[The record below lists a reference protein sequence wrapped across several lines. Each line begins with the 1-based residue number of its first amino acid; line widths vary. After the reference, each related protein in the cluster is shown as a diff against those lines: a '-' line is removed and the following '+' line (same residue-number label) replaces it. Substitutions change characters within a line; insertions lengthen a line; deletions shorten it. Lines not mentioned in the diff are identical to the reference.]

1 MGTPPY
7 RIWEIINRSETG
19 LFMEE
24 KDFINNRLFPGIKS
38 AVQKYKI
45 KYDPHNPVNVD
56 DSAAD
61 AVWNAALEAFLSI
74 GVYNKST
81 HRVIEFTG
89 EEVKEAF
96 LSLPGA
102 YLFGAGKDARPF
114 IARKI
119 EDKTPPFMLY
129 SPDITYDEKDHL
141 MACVAYLKEPLLD
154 GICAPILE
162 NFFGNKISSHSPTE
176 LGGSLMHAMNLREAA
191 RLVGRPGIHL
201 VAVGTA
207 EADSSQIHV
216 SNHEYGIRPTDSRLV
231 SSLTELETNNEMMNK
246 ALHYQQYGC
255 YSGNLAG
262 AIYGGYAGGP
272 EGTAVLQ
279 TAYHLMGNLL
289 YSSHYEQNFPFH
301 LKYGSNTGRE
311 MLWIVSVYC
320 QAVARNTK
328 MPQTSNGFA
337 NAGPGTK
344 MLYYE
349 TAAHAVASTVSGAN
363 LWEMAPARNK
373 HHNRGTPLECRLAAE
388 IGYGTALSGLTRK
401 EANRIVNSLLEKYEK
416 DIPEAPLGKTFQ
428 EMYDVEK
435 AVPRSEASEQYKE
448 TVNELK
454 NMGVPFPY

>member
-1 MGTPPY
+1 
-7 RIWEIINRSETG
+7 
-19 LFMEE
+19 
-24 KDFINNRLFPGIKS
+24 
-38 AVQKYKI
+38 
-45 KYDPHNPVNVD
+45 
-56 DSAAD
+56 
-61 AVWNAALEAFLSI
+61 
-74 GVYNKST
+74 
-81 HRVIEFTG
+81 
-89 EEVKEAF
+89 
-96 LSLPGA
+96 
-102 YLFGAGKDARPF
+102 
-114 IARKI
+114 
-119 EDKTPPFMLY
+119 MLY

-141 MACVAYLKEPLLD
+141 KACIAFLREPLID
-154 GICAPILE
+154 GVCAPILE
-162 NFFGNKISSHSPTE
+162 NFMGSKINSHSPSE

-191 RLVGRPGIHL
+191 RLVGKPGIHL

-216 SNHEYGIRPTDSRLV
+216 SHPEYGIRPTDSRQV
-231 SSLTELETNNEMMNK
+231 ASITELETNNEMLNK
-246 ALHYQQYGC
+246 GLHYHQYGC

-311 MLWIVSVYC
+311 MLWIVSVYS

-337 NAGPGTK
+337 NAGPGTE
-344 MLYYE
+344 MLYLE
-349 TAAHAVASTVSGAN
+349 TAAHSIASTVSGAN

-388 IGYGTALSGLTRK
+388 VGYGTVLSGLNRE
-401 EANRIVNSLLEKYEK
+401 EANNIVLKLLEEYE
-416 DIPEAPLGKTFQ
+416 DEIPDAPLGKTFH

-435 AVPRSEASEQYKE
+435 AIPIQESSEQYKDV
-448 TVNELK
+448 TKMLK
-454 NMGVPFPY
+454 NLGVPFPY